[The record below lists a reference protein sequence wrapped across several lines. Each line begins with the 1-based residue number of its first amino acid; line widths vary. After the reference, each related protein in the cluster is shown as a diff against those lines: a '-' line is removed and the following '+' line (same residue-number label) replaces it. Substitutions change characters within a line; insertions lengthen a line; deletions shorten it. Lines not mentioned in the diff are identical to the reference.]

1 MATIVQ
7 QANSV
12 KKDRE
17 KTKIPTTKTEVGS
30 AKRNI
35 LRYIF
40 MLNIYYTFY
49 IIHS

>member
-1 MATIVQ
+1 MAAIVQ
-7 QANSV
+7 QANGG

-35 LRYIF
+35 LRYF
-40 MLNIYYTFY
+40 LHYYDHYYYNPILT
-49 IIHS
+49 